1 MDFADLE
8 LLDAVAVHGSFSAA
22 GARLRLS
29 QPSVSARV
37 SAVERTIGT
46 VLFSR
51 DSRGARLTVA
61 GERYLGYVR
70 RSLALLED
78 GRRAA
83 VAEPAEA
90 AIAVGV
96 PASYAS
102 ALTPALADAAISCQL
117 GLSLRAS
124 HSRELRTALQDGRLD
139 VALVTAGV
147 VPVGLTSRQ
156 ALTTT
161 TVALAPAGISA
172 SDDNR
177 YAVHSWGEASEEV
190 ISQLLG
196 RGTSRANIAVVSP
209 AAAAISLAVNRGH
222 VAIVPRLTAE
232 LDIGAGR
239 LRPLELSLPNLTVS
253 LDWLHRSDP
262 LAGSVQEFIDK
273 VEIDAPNGRRRGAM
287 YASR

>member
-1 MDFADLE
+1 MDLADLE
-8 LLDAVAVHGSFSAA
+8 LVDAVAVHGSFSAA

-29 QPSVSARV
+29 QPSVSARI
-37 SAVERTIGT
+37 SAVERTIGM

-70 RSLALLED
+70 RSLALLEE

-90 AIAVGV
+90 TIAVGL
-96 PASYAS
+96 PGSYAS
-102 ALTPALADAAISCQL
+102 ALTPALADAADSCQL

-124 HSRELRTALQDGRLD
+124 HSRDLRTDLQDGRLD
-139 VALVTAGV
+139 VALVTAGI
-147 VPVGLTSRQ
+147 VPVGLTTRQ

-161 TVALAPAGISA
+161 TVALATAQISA
-172 SDDNR
+172 SDDNH
-177 YAVHSWGEASEEV
+177 YAVHNWGEASEAV

-196 RGTSRANIAVVSP
+196 RGTPRANIAVVSP
-209 AAAAISLAVNRGH
+209 AAAAISLALTRGH

-232 LDIGAGR
+232 PDIAAGR
-239 LRPLELSLPNLTVS
+239 LRPLELSLPSLTVR
-253 LDWLHRSDP
+253 LDWLHRSGAP
-262 LAGSVQEFIDK
+262 AGSVQEFIDK
-273 VEIDAPNGRRRGAM
+273 VRIPDGRRRGARQT
-287 YASR
+287 SRY